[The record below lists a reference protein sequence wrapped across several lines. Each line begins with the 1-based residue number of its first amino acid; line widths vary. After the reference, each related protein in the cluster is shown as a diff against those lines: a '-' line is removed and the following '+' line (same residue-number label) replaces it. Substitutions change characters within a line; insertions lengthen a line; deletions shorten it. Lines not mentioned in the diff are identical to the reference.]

1 MENVEN
7 LAQLEAAVDK
17 LLTAINEMKQE
28 KLVLKARLDSRDQ
41 EIVSLKQQ
49 LQVLQG
55 ERSQIE
61 QRVIGLLGS
70 IDKWEKL
77 NESSDVAEESGT
89 VAEGKTL
96 F

>member
-7 LAQLEAAVDK
+7 LAQLESAVDK

-28 KLVLKARLDSRDQ
+28 KLVLRARLDSRDQ

-49 LQVLQG
+49 LQVLQD
-55 ERSQIE
+55 ERSQVE
-61 QRVIGLLGS
+61 QRVSGLLSS

-77 NESSDVAEESGT
+77 IESSDVAEESET
-89 VAEGKTL
+89 EAEGKTL